1 MIRSVLVI
9 LDGWGHGEP
18 NPFNAIHVANTPTW
32 DHYWQHSPR
41 SLLECSGTCVGLPA
55 GQMGNSEVG
64 HMAMGAGR
72 TVYQDLT
79 RIDRAIEDGSFV
91 KNQHLE
97 ALTTLRDSQRIHVL
111 GLLSPG
117 GVHSHENQICALLEY
132 LASRHSKLSVHA
144 FLDGRDT
151 PPRSALSSI
160 KRVEQLFADFEQP
173 GIASITGR
181 YYAMD
186 RDQRW
191 DRTQKTYDMLTGSE
205 STLVAENATT
215 ALDNAYHR
223 SESDEFVQPT
233 RTKYF
238 QPVVDGDVVI
248 FMNFRADRA
257 RQLST
262 TLIQADFDHFPR
274 NPRVHLSTLLTL
286 TRYSKEINDEK
297 HPCTVKTLFP
307 TPEVENSLGEYLA
320 KNNLTQLRLA
330 ESEKYAHVTYF
341 FSGGREKPFEGES
354 RKIIDSPAVATYDL
368 QPEMSAPEVTQSL
381 NEAIQSKQFD
391 LIVCNFA
398 NGDMVGHTGVLDA
411 SIKAV
416 ECVDKC
422 LKTILKTCKE
432 NDTQCFIT
440 ADHGNVEDLYN
451 AHDDQPNTAHTTNL
465 VPFLYVGPK
474 AIKLQPKGT
483 LTDVA
488 PTILSV
494 SGYPIPTEMTGT
506 SLDQ

>member
-1 MIRSVLVI
+1 
-9 LDGWGHGEP
+9 
-18 NPFNAIHVANTPTW
+18 
-32 DHYWQHSPR
+32 
-41 SLLECSGTCVGLPA
+41 
-55 GQMGNSEVG
+55 
-64 HMAMGAGR
+64 MAMGAGR

-91 KNQHLE
+91 KNQHLRE
-97 ALTTLRDSQRIHVL
+97 LNKLRDSQRIHVL

-117 GVHSHENQICALLEY
+117 GIHSHENQICALVEY
-132 LASRHSKLSVHA
+132 LSSQHHKLSVHA

-151 PPRSALSSI
+151 PPRSASTSI
-160 KRVEQLFADFEQP
+160 KRVEQLLADLEQP

-191 DRTQKTYDMLTGSE
+191 DRTQRTYEMLTGSE
-205 STLVAENATT
+205 STFVAENAMV
-215 ALDNAYHR
+215 ALDNAYQR
-223 SESDEFVQPT
+223 SENDEFVQPT
-233 RTKYF
+233 RTKGF
-238 QPVVDGDVVI
+238 QPIRDGDVVI

-262 TLIQADFDHFPR
+262 ALVQAEFDRFPR
-274 NPRVHLSTLLTL
+274 NPRVHLSTFLSL
-286 TRYSKEINDEK
+286 TRYSREINDEK
-297 HPCTVKTLFP
+297 HPCTVNTLFP

-320 KNNLTQLRLA
+320 NNNLTQLRLA

-341 FSGGREKPFEGES
+341 FSGGREKPFTGES
-354 RKIIDSPAVATYDL
+354 RKIIASPAVATYDL

-381 NEAIQSKQFD
+381 NEAIQSKQFN

-416 ECVDKC
+416 ECIDKC
-422 LKTILKTCKE
+422 LKTILKTCNE
-432 NDTQCFIT
+432 NATQCFIT

-451 AHDDQPNTAHTTNL
+451 AHEDQPNTAHTTNL

-474 AIKLQPKGT
+474 SITLQPQGT

>member
-18 NPFNAIHVANTPTW
+18 SPFNAIHVANTPIW
-32 DHYWQHSPR
+32 DHYWQHSPS

-91 KNQHLE
+91 KNQYLR
-97 ALTTLRDSQRIHVL
+97 ALNELRDSQRIHVL

-117 GVHSHENQICALLEY
+117 GIHSHENQICALIEY
-132 LASRHSKLSVHA
+132 LSSQNHKLSVHA

-151 PPRSALSSI
+151 PPRSASTSI
-160 KRVEQLFADFEQP
+160 KRVEQLLADLEQP

-191 DRTQKTYDMLTGSE
+191 DRTQRTYEMLTGSE
-205 STLVAENATT
+205 STLVAENAMV
-215 ALDNAYHR
+215 ALDNAYQR
-223 SESDEFVQPT
+223 SENDEFVQPT
-233 RTKYF
+233 RTMGF
-238 QPVVDGDVVI
+238 QPIRDDDVVI

-262 TLIQADFDHFPR
+262 ALVQTEFDCFPR
-274 NPRVHLSTLLTL
+274 NPRVHLSTFLSL
-286 TRYSKEINDEK
+286 TRYSREINDEK

-307 TPEVENSLGEYLA
+307 TQEVENSLGEYLA

-341 FSGGREKPFEGES
+341 FSGGREKPFAGES
-354 RKIIDSPAVATYDL
+354 RKIIASPAVATYDL

-381 NEAIQSKQFD
+381 NEAIQSKQFN

-416 ECVDKC
+416 ECIDKC
-422 LKTILKTCKE
+422 LKTILNTCNE

-474 AIKLQPKGT
+474 SIKLQPTGT

>member
-1 MIRSVLVI
+1 
-9 LDGWGHGEP
+9 
-18 NPFNAIHVANTPTW
+18 
-32 DHYWQHSPR
+32 
-41 SLLECSGTCVGLPA
+41 
-55 GQMGNSEVG
+55 
-64 HMAMGAGR
+64 MAMGAGR

-91 KNQHLE
+91 KNQHLRE
-97 ALTTLRDSQRIHVL
+97 LNKLRDSQRIHVL

-117 GVHSHENQICALLEY
+117 GIHSHENQICALVEY
-132 LASRHSKLSVHA
+132 LSSQHHKLSVHA

-151 PPRSALSSI
+151 PPRSASTSI
-160 KRVEQLFADFEQP
+160 KRVEQLLADLEQP

-191 DRTQKTYDMLTGSE
+191 DRTQRTYEMLTGSE
-205 STLVAENATT
+205 STFVAENAMV
-215 ALDNAYHR
+215 ALDNAYQR
-223 SESDEFVQPT
+223 SENDEFVQPT
-233 RTKYF
+233 RTKGF
-238 QPVVDGDVVI
+238 QPIRDGDVVI

-262 TLIQADFDHFPR
+262 ALVQAEFDRFPR
-274 NPRVHLSTLLTL
+274 NPRVHLSTFLSL
-286 TRYSKEINDEK
+286 TRYSREINDEK
-297 HPCTVKTLFP
+297 HPCTVNTLFP

-320 KNNLTQLRLA
+320 NNNLTQLRLA

-341 FSGGREKPFEGES
+341 FSGGREKPFAGES
-354 RKIIDSPAVATYDL
+354 RKIIASPAVATYDL

-381 NEAIQSKQFD
+381 NEAIQSKQFN

-416 ECVDKC
+416 ECIDKC
-422 LKTILKTCKE
+422 LKTILKTCNE
-432 NDTQCFIT
+432 NATQCFIT

-474 AIKLQPKGT
+474 SITLQPRGT

-494 SGYPIPTEMTGT
+494 SGYPIPTEMTGI

>member
-1 MIRSVLVI
+1 
-9 LDGWGHGEP
+9 
-18 NPFNAIHVANTPTW
+18 
-32 DHYWQHSPR
+32 
-41 SLLECSGTCVGLPA
+41 
-55 GQMGNSEVG
+55 
-64 HMAMGAGR
+64 MAMGAGR

-91 KNQHLE
+91 KNQHLR
-97 ALTTLRDSQRIHVL
+97 ALNELRDSQRIHVL

-117 GVHSHENQICALLEY
+117 GIHSHENQICALVEY
-132 LASRHSKLSVHA
+132 LSSQHHKLSVHA

-151 PPRSALSSI
+151 PPRSASTSI
-160 KRVEQLFADFEQP
+160 KRVKQLLADLEQP

-191 DRTQKTYDMLTGSE
+191 DRTQRTYEMLTGSG
-205 STLVAENATT
+205 STLVAENAMV
-215 ALDNAYHR
+215 ALDNAYQR
-223 SESDEFVQPT
+223 SENDEFVQPT
-233 RTKYF
+233 RTQGF
-238 QPVVDGDVVI
+238 QPIRDGDVVI

-262 TLIQADFDHFPR
+262 ALVQAEFDRFPR
-274 NPRVHLSTLLTL
+274 NPRVHLSTFLSL
-286 TRYSKEINDEK
+286 TRYSREINDEK
-297 HPCTVKTLFP
+297 HPCTVNTLFP

-320 KNNLTQLRLA
+320 NNNLTQLRLA

-341 FSGGREKPFEGES
+341 FSGGREKPFTGES
-354 RKIIDSPAVATYDL
+354 RKIIASPAVATYDL

-381 NEAIQSKQFD
+381 NEAIQSKQFN

-416 ECVDKC
+416 ECIDKC
-422 LKTILKTCKE
+422 LKTILKTCNE
-432 NDTQCFIT
+432 NATQCFIT

-474 AIKLQPKGT
+474 SITLQPRGT